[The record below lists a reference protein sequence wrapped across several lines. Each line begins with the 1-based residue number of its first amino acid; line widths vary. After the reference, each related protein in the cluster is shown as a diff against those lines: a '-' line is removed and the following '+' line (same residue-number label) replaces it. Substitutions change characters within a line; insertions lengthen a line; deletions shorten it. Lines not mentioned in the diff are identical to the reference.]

1 MPQEQKYFDLS
12 GRNLSLVY
20 VRPPEMQYSWLPEHT
35 LWAFS
40 VVSDAKKV
48 INSNI
53 KADDFA
59 IRRIFVC
66 FYIAVC
72 ADLGG

>member
-40 VVSDAKKV
+40 VVSDASPGLNAS
-48 INSNI
+48 I
-53 KADDFA
+53 
-59 IRRIFVC
+59 
-66 FYIAVC
+66 
-72 ADLGG
+72 